1 MTLEDILEEIV
12 GEFTTDPADDVLD
25 VVREASG
32 NFLVDASANV
42 RDLNRSQ
49 GWDLP
54 TDGPK
59 TLNGLIL
66 ELLEDIPEPLSKHT
80 IHGYPM
86 RIISVEENRI
96 LEVRVG
102 KKIDDEQASE
112 R

>member
-1 MTLEDILEEIV
+1 M
-12 GEFTTDPADDVLD
+12 LD

-66 ELLEDIPEPLSKHT
+66 ELLEDIPEPLSTHT

-102 KKIDDEQASE
+102 QKADDEDTSE
-112 R
+112 H